1 MLLCHLLFH
10 NLLQKSF
17 TSAYSCIFA
26 LQKLDFLLLYI
37 LRNAYMHVKYVLK
50 QQFSCCIEDFK
61 GL

>member
-17 TSAYSCIFA
+17 TSPYSCIFA
-26 LQKLDFLLLYI
+26 LQKLDFLLLHI
-37 LRNAYMHVKYVLK
+37 LRNAYMHVKHVLK

>member
-17 TSAYSCIFA
+17 TSPYSYIFA
-26 LQKLDFLLLYI
+26 LQKLGFLQLHI
-37 LRNAYMHVKYVLK
+37 LRNAYMHIKYVLQ